1 MVKLVGWMVLLGAV
15 FAAGYYV
22 GQHPVG
28 ELRKTLADLTRNV
41 RDTTLGLERNMRLR
55 QGLMDAKAEVIQ
67 AKSELLDKNFGHAAA
82 SLAHAAEHLDKADG
96 AERDGGNTSRV
107 RPIAAKVQEAHLT
120 LTKGKPVPRTKLDEI
135 QKELDALL
143 K

>member
-15 FAAGYYV
+15 FAAGYYA

-28 ELRKTLADLTRNV
+28 ELRKTLADLSRNV
-41 RDTTLGLERNMRLR
+41 RDSTLGLERNMRLR
-55 QGLMDAKAEVIQ
+55 QGLVDAKAEVIQ

-82 SLAHAAEHLDKADG
+82 SLGRADEHLEKAES
-96 AERDGGNTSRV
+96 AERDGGKAPKV
-107 RPIAAKVQEAHLT
+107 RPIALKVQEAHLA
-120 LTKGKPVPRTKLDEI
+120 LTKGKAVPRGRLDEI